1 MKLKVM
7 KMFTA
12 KPSFTKFHGNKY
24 QLNMIK
30 KLAKSFVF
38 GGPVTDSVRIVYEPQ
53 DVEESEP
60 IIKEL
65 KNSI

>member
-1 MKLKVM
+1 
-7 KMFTA
+7 
-12 KPSFTKFHGNKY
+12 
-24 QLNMIK
+24 MIK

-38 GGPVTDSVRIVYEPQ
+38 GGPVTENVRIVYEPQ
-53 DVEESEP
+53 DIEESGL